1 MTKFVRCQ
9 IRHERCVHP
18 TRDDDFAQAR
28 HLMLCRTFARLRA
41 CVALAAFGLAA
52 CSSSASDSSAPPSD
66 TGAEQPEAP
75 DASEEP
81 DPRLAGRPYKVYV
94 PPGLDGA
101 SPAPLV
107 LAFHGYGSDDDGA
120 TLEKFFKLKPVAD
133 AHGFLYVTPD
143 GTKDASG
150 QRFWNG
156 TDACCDFD
164 SKKPDDVGYV
174 RALVTDVAK
183 SHAVDPKRVY
193 AVGLSGGGFFVH
205 RLACDA
211 ADVFAAVVS
220 MSGATYADAS
230 KCAPTAPVAVV
241 ELHGEKDDVVLYDGG
256 TLDMLDVH
264 AKYPSA
270 KETVAHW
277 AAYDG
282 CAGSLEETGTTLDLF
297 TLPGAETRVARYGG
311 CRGGGAEL
319 WTVTD
324 GPHAPLMNAGF
335 GAAIWSFFAAHP
347 KP

>member
-1 MTKFVRCQ
+1 MLRNFVRV
-9 IRHERCVHP
+9 R
-18 TRDDDFAQAR
+18 AR
-28 HLMLCRTFARLRA
+28 ALV
-41 CVALAAFGLAA
+41 VALSLVG
-52 CSSSASDSSAPPSD
+52 CSSSAGDAAPTPAAD
-66 TGAEQPEAP
+66 DGPPAAPAP
-75 DASEEP
+75 DEP
-81 DPRLAGRPYKVYV
+81 DPRLAGRPYHVYV
-94 PPGLDGA
+94 PPGLDA
-101 SPAPLV
+101 ATPAPLV
-107 LAFHGYGSDDDGA
+107 LAFHGYGNDDDGA
-120 TLEKFFKLKPVAD
+120 TLEKFFKLKPVAS
-133 AHGFLYVTPD
+133 ANHFLYVTPD

-193 AVGLSGGGFFVH
+193 AVGLSGGAFFVH

-230 KCAPTAPVAVV
+230 KCAPSAPVAVV
-241 ELHGEKDDVVLYDGG
+241 ELHGEKDDVVLYGGG
-256 TLDMLDVH
+256 TLDMLDIH

-282 CAGSLEETGTTLDLF
+282 CTGSLEDTGTTLDLF

-311 CRGGGAEL
+311 CRGGAAEL
-319 WTVTD
+319 WTVTN

-335 GAAIWSFFAAHP
+335 GAAVWSFFAAHP